1 MKSFKV
7 LRKSIQRNF
16 IAHLIKFN
24 DFSGIFEKI
33 PVSNLLTFQGFQG
46 SSTVDFHLLHQKTYD
61 ELEAAKNDLT
71 KRGQVKRFSSS
82 EYNKPFI
89 PSNTIPNCKNDKSKK
104 VQVTVAEKSK
114 ANMKNNN
121 DIKNKGVGQN
131 ATVPKENGSD
141 KNKKI
146 TTVNVSGKK
155 KKRRRKSKRLSNS
168 NENNEKNAN
177 VTNTNCSIKDVKSAQ
192 NKKPIQNSSETGKDD
207 EHDKSNKTI
216 NSNRS
221 EESDESSVDEEDA
234 MRFFKSMSTKNNKNA
249 KKRKGSTAVRSKD
262 VPREKQSKPN
272 LNSAEDYSLKKSTIQ
287 VSNYF
292 SMGQDDDEILN
303 KETNEDDMRE
313 PNNFADLAHGSDKD
327 VNVMNSRPICATPKR
342 NITMHTPT
350 RHLSSHAHSNEDA
363 RTHTPRSRPA
373 VLPSPTPF
381 STSAGLKREPFTE
394 WFHNMKIEGK
404 AKRSILKKDE
414 DLATVLKKIRPAL
427 TQEISYQFSKVKAA
441 GGNVPVTKEDD
452 KDKKIFVIEDEEPYI
467 EY

>member
-1 MKSFKV
+1 MSEPTKTSKSNLYTHALVQFMKNNTS
-7 LRKSIQRNF
+7 RTKSI
-16 IAHLIKFN
+16 IPSDLIWNIESGQNTANELIPKKLYGMKKN
-24 DFSGIFEKI
+24 DTAGYEHGCLYEFG
-33 PVSNLLTFQGFQG
+33 
-46 SSTVDFHLLHQKTYD
+46 TYD

-89 PSNTIPNCKNDKSKK
+89 PSNTIPNC
-104 VQVTVAEKSK
+104 
-114 ANMKNNN
+114 
-121 DIKNKGVGQN
+121 VGQN

-141 KNKKI
+141 KNKK
-146 TTVNVSGKK
+146 SD
-155 KKRRRKSKRLSNS
+155 L
-168 NENNEKNAN
+168 NNEEIHNLSYASIDLKSNDGE
-177 VTNTNCSIKDVKSAQ
+177 VQLQHIKDVKSAQ